1 MAAAA
6 TREGSGWERL
16 IGRSWIAPA
25 ILGLALLLRAAL
37 MLVLPQQPFSDA
49 SFYIATA
56 AEIAAGRGYHDGG
69 VPTAFWPVGYP
80 ALLAASMKLFG
91 ISLLGP
97 MLLNL
102 GASAAILALILWF
115 GRRCT
120 GSETAA
126 RIAALLYA
134 IYPAHI
140 AYTGAAMSETTYL
153 AVVMAAFALLIA
165 GRHNWLRLLL
175 AGLLFGLAT
184 LMRTQTLLF
193 PLGAII
199 LLAWAEPGFRLRQAA
214 KAAVAIHLAI
224 AAVVLPWSLRNERVL
239 GEFVPVSTNGGVAL
253 YTGANPAANGDYF
266 AEPWEHGPL
275 WNATGIPFEQRV
287 ERQLELDR
295 RFKALALQWI
305 AEDPLRWAALGLRKT
320 VLLWARDS
328 DGFWMLKR
336 SYPALEEPLTAVQWL
351 NQFFYLALL
360 ALGGW
365 AFVRTAPAMLRRQ
378 DLERRMLLLLAMPV
392 FCTLLA
398 FVFTGQSR
406 YHYPAMPF
414 VIIAAGSTIARTAGA
429 RKAAPEPFAG
439 RDIAP
444 AAH

>member
-6 TREGSGWERL
+6 SGGTSGWPRL
-16 IGRSWIAPA
+16 IGRSWVVPA
-25 ILGLALLLRAAL
+25 VFGLALLLRVAL
-37 MLVLPQQPFSDA
+37 ILVWPQQPVSDA
-49 SFYIATA
+49 SFYVSTA
-56 AEIAAGRGYHDGG
+56 AEIAAGRGYHEGG

-80 ALLAASMKLFG
+80 ALLAGGMTLFG
-91 ISLLGP
+91 PSLLGP

-102 GASAAILALILWF
+102 AGAAAILSLILWF

-126 RIAALLYA
+126 RTAALLYA
-134 IYPAHI
+134 VYPAHI
-140 AYTGAAMSETTYL
+140 AYTGAVMSETTYM

-165 GRHNWLRLLL
+165 GRASWGRLLL
-175 AGLLFGLAT
+175 AGLLFAIAT

-193 PLGAII
+193 PAGAII
-199 LLAWAEPGFRLRQAA
+199 LLAWAEPGFRLRQAG
-214 KAAVAIHLAI
+214 KAMIAVHLVI

-239 GEFVPVSTNGGVAL
+239 GEFVLVSTNGGVAL

-275 WNATGIPFEQRV
+275 WNVTGIPFEQRV
-287 ERQLELDR
+287 ERQIELDR
-295 RFKALALQWI
+295 RFKDLAVRWI
-305 AEDPLRWAALGLRKT
+305 AEDPLRWATLGMRKM

-336 SYPALEEPLTAVQWL
+336 TYPALERPLTAVQWL
-351 NQFFYLALL
+351 NQLFYLALL

-365 AFVRTAPAMLRRQ
+365 GFLKAAPAMLRRHEPGSG
-378 DLERRMLLLLAMPV
+378 LVLLLAMPV

-414 VIIAAGSTIARTAGA
+414 VIVAAGWTIARSFGA
-429 RKAAPEPFAG
+429 LKPARAAFAG